1 MLRPGAQ
8 PDRLA
13 PAGNSRGVT
22 DSRTVDKHARVGFDQ
37 QYQHAKLDSIKRGP
51 ATKGRAPKMASAT
64 TSKRRFIAVRL
75 TDDELATL
83 REVSARMHTRSIDL
97 ATAAVRLA
105 FDPKHQQLIR
115 DLLDKQV

>member
-8 PDRLA
+8 PARLA

-83 REVSARMHTRSIDL
+83 REVSARMHAQHRLGDSRGPTCLRSE
-97 ATAAVRLA
+97 AST
-105 FDPKHQQLIR
+105 FNS
-115 DLLDKQV
+115 